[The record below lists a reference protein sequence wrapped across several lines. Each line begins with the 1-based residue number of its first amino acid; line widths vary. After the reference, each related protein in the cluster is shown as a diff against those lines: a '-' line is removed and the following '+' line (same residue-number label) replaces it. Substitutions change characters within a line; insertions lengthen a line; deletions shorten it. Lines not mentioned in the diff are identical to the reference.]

1 MVRPR
6 EIVVFLGPTLPAC
19 EASKHLAGIYLPP
32 AEQGCFVRAIWQY
45 RPEAIVLI
53 DGQFGRVPAVRHKEI
68 IWALAQGIPVF
79 GASSMGAIRASEL
92 AEMGMQGHGLIYR
105 WFRATALADDDE
117 VAVSMSPVELGAKPL
132 SEALINIR
140 LTLRRAA
147 RVGIFSPVVRGQ
159 LEDLAREAHFRDRT
173 YPDLLERARETLP
186 GRYLDSID
194 RFEKWYPMN
203 LVDQKQA
210 DAVSL
215 LHAIASTSIPLEYR
229 APRPFQM
236 TEAWAFD
243 LASSNLD
250 LPD

>member
-1 MVRPR
+1 MLRPR
-6 EIVVFLGPTLPAC
+6 EIVVFLGPTLLVC
-19 EASKHLAGIYLPP
+19 GASNHLAGIYLPP
-32 AEQGCFVRAIWQY
+32 AEQGSFVRAIRQY

-79 GASSMGAIRASEL
+79 GASSMGAIRAAEL
-92 AEMGMQGHGLIYR
+92 AEMGMRGHGLVYR

-147 RVGIFSPVVRGQ
+147 RTGIFSPVIARR
-159 LEDLAREAHFRDRT
+159 LEDLARETHFRNRT
-173 YPDLLERARETLP
+173 YSGLLERAREALP
-186 GRYLDSID
+186 RHYLNAIKS
-194 RFEKWYPMN
+194 FEKWYPMN
-203 LVDQKQA
+203 SVDQKQA
-210 DAVSL
+210 DAISL
-215 LHAIASTSIPLEYR
+215 LHKIASLPSTPSYQ
-229 APRPFQM
+229 APRPFHM

-250 LPD
+250 LAD

>member
-1 MVRPR
+1 MPRPR
-6 EIVVFLGPTLPAC
+6 DIVVFLGPTLPTC

-32 AEQGCFVRAIWQY
+32 AEQGCFVTAIRQY
-45 RPEAIVLI
+45 RPVAIVLI

-68 IWALAQGIPVF
+68 IWVLAQGIPVF

-92 AEMGMQGHGLIYR
+92 AEMGMRGHGLVYR

-117 VAVSMSPVELGAKPL
+117 VAVSMTPVELGARPL

-147 RVGIFSPVVRGQ
+147 RSGILSPELATQ
-159 LEDLAREAHFRDRT
+159 LEDLARQIHFRNRS
-173 YPDLLERARETLP
+173 YPDLLDKARETLP
-186 GRYLDSID
+186 RHCFGTLDK
-194 RFEKWYPMN
+194 FETWYPMN
-203 LVDQKQA
+203 LVDQKRA

-229 APRPFQM
+229 APRPFHM

-250 LPD
+250 LAD